1 MEMETLLRSNV
12 KVTIKENYNA
22 EVLTEEALVFLEALH
37 HNFNSKRIELIA
49 DRSKRQ
55 QEIDKGVLPY
65 FLPETKSVRE
75 GDWKVAPIPY
85 DLEDRR
91 VEITG
96 PVSRKMIIN
105 ALNSGANTFM
115 ADFEDSNSPTWRNV
129 IDGQQNLKDAVVGTI
144 SFHKQGSHKI
154 YTLNEKTAVL
164 MVRPRAWHLDE
175 RHLIVNEQV
184 MSGALVDFGLYFFH
198 NVKALLGK
206 GTAPYFYLPKM
217 ESHLEAR
224 LWNEV
229 FVFAQDYMKVPQQT
243 IRATVLIET
252 IMAAFEM
259 DEILFEL
266 KDHIAG
272 LNCGRWDYIFSFIKR
287 LRMHSEFLLS
297 DRDLVGMSIPFMKN
311 YSLLL
316 IQTCHKR
323 GASAIGGMAAQI
335 PIKEDEKANR
345 VALDKVVQ
353 DKLSEVK
360 NGHDGTWIAHPA
372 LVSVAKNVFDAL
384 MPAKNQIEVL
394 RLDVRITA
402 KDLLEVPE
410 LEISEAGLR
419 KNINV
424 GILYLNAWL
433 MGNGA
438 AALYNLME
446 DAATA
451 EISRAQVWQ
460 WIKHGAVL
468 TDGRKV
474 DNELVQ
480 SLLPEELDRIKD
492 YVGDV
497 YYKNA
502 RFPEAITLFEELVY
516 SDEFEEF
523 LTLKAYQNI

>member
-1 MEMETLLRSNV
+1 METLLSSKI
-12 KVTIKENYNA
+12 KVIEKE
-22 EVLTEEALVFLEALH
+22 
-37 HNFNSKRIELIA
+37 NFNSVILTNEALLFLESLHRRFDSRRIALMNE
-49 DRSKRQ
+49 RTKRQ
-55 QEIDKGVLPY
+55 LEIDKGVMPY
-65 FLPETKSVRE
+65 FLPETKTVRD
-75 GDWKVAPIPY
+75 GDWKVAPIPH
-85 DLEDRR
+85 DLQDRR

-105 ALNSGANTFM
+105 ALNSGAKTFM
-115 ADFEDSNSPTWRNV
+115 ADFEDSNAPTWKNV
-129 IDGQQNLKDAVVGTI
+129 IDGQQNLKDAVEGTI
-144 SFHKQGSHKI
+144 SFHKQGSDKI
-154 YTLNEKTAVL
+154 YTLNEDTAVL
-164 MVRPRAWHLDE
+164 IVRPRAWHLEE
-175 RHLIVNEQV
+175 RHIVVDGEV

-198 NVKALLGK
+198 NVKSLLRK

-224 LWNEV
+224 LWNDV

-316 IQTCHKR
+316 IKTCHKR

-335 PIKEDEKANR
+335 PIKDDDKANR

-353 DKLSEVK
+353 DKMREVK
-360 NGHDGTWIAHPA
+360 NGHDGTWVAHPA
-372 LVSVAKNVFDAL
+372 LVSVAQKVFDAL
-384 MPAKNQIEVL
+384 MPTKNQIGVL
-394 RLDVRITA
+394 RSDVKIEA
-402 KDLLEVPE
+402 KDLLEVPDLVITE
-410 LEISEAGLR
+410 SGLR

-424 GILYLNAWL
+424 GVLYLNAWL
-433 MGNGA
+433 MGDGA
-438 AALYNLME
+438 AAIYHLME

-451 EISRAQVWQ
+451 EISRAQIWQ

-468 TDGRKV
+468 DDGRKV
-474 DNELVQ
+474 DKELVQ
-480 SLLPEELDRIKD
+480 SLLPEELEKIRD
-492 YVGDV
+492 YVGSV
-497 YYKNA
+497 YYENA

-523 LTLKAYQNI
+523 LTLKAYPNI